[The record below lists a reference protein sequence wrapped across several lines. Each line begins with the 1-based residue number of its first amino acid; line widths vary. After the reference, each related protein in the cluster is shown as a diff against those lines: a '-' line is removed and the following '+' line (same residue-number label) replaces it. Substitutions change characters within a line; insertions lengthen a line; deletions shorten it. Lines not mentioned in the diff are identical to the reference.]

1 MRSPAET
8 VGESACL
15 RMVTSAQL
23 TVMTSGGVV
32 GLPSLV
38 VVTEAVL
45 VTVPEPVGQ
54 LAGVFC
60 VVGLEMW
67 TEAGAPAA
75 RAVGGPPKCRTPPEI
90 VQAGSMGSTVQLS
103 PGLAGSRSE
112 TVTPWAV
119 PVPLFLPVAV

>member
-8 VGESACL
+8 EGESAGL
-15 RMVTSAQL
+15 RMVTSAQR
-23 TVMTSGGVV
+23 TVMTEGGVV

-45 VTVPEPVGQ
+45 VTVPLWQGPV
-54 LAGVFC
+54 AP
-60 VVGLEMW
+60 VVGLAMW
-67 TEAGAPAA
+67 TCTKAAGA
-75 RAVGGPPKCRTPPEI
+75 RSVVGPPKCRTPPEI

-119 PVPLFLPVAV
+119 PVPLFLTVIV